1 VVFLRK
7 VLTTTNANGG
17 MSSAVDK
24 LYGKDSQMSSEM
36 RSKLSHSVSV
46 SSSGDRDGRPN
57 NKQSPDVSDILKKLR
72 LDLFFSFAR

>member
-1 VVFLRK
+1 
-7 VLTTTNANGG
+7 
-17 MSSAVDK
+17 MSA
-24 LYGKDSQMSSEM
+24 EM

-46 SSSGDRDGRPN
+46 SSGGDRDGRPN

>member
-1 VVFLRK
+1 
-7 VLTTTNANGG
+7 VLSSTNATGG
-17 MSSAVDK
+17 MSTAVEK
-24 LYGKDSQMSSEM
+24 LYGKDSQMSAEM

-46 SSSGDRDGRPN
+46 SSGGDRDGRPN